1 MTRVGEFVTLA
12 PSLAASSGSHTGVAV
27 LCPSG
32 PLDLSEESMTR
43 VGSAVSTIPSERYP
57 SGSLDLSEES
67 MTRGGSA
74 VSTVLADRLTLGLAS
89 LGMLT
94 MFLEVLRLVICRL
107 GDGSGVLL
115 RGISSSVMISL
126 LRPWELDILLEMFS
140 WIIQHCRCCKKSK
153 WCSSN
158 IDIVTLPR

>member
-67 MTRGGSA
+67 MTHGRSIDSGSCLPRNVDDVPRGIA
-74 VSTVLADRLTLGLAS
+74 TCYLS
-89 LGMLT
+89 LG
-94 MFLEVLRLVICRL
+94 
-107 GDGSGVLL
+107 
-115 RGISSSVMISL
+115 
-126 LRPWELDILLEMFS
+126 
-140 WIIQHCRCCKKSK
+140 
-153 WCSSN
+153 
-158 IDIVTLPR
+158 